1 MKYKKTLCI
10 LPGCFFK
17 SKLGGSL
24 MPPSVV
30 QVPELD
36 MCRRGGGGG
45 GPPAPAVGSS
55 SEPTLEQTTRSF
67 ALLSGFPLK

>member
-1 MKYKKTLCI
+1 
-10 LPGCFFK
+10 
-17 SKLGGSL
+17 